1 MLNNKIKKKLHQ
13 IFPSIF
19 KDPSIKSVA
28 EKYGIKTWQIK
39 NLNNKEFVEEFKKL
53 DVDLIINQNQ
63 NILKKELLSIPK
75 IGVINRHNAL
85 LPKNMGRL
93 TPFWVLYKGEKV
105 SGVSIHFVTEELNAG
120 DIIVQ

>member
-39 NLNNKEFVEEFKKL
+39 NLNNKEFVEEFK
-53 DVDLIINQNQ
+53 NWM
-63 NILKKELLSIPK
+63 SI
-75 IGVINRHNAL
+75 
-85 LPKNMGRL
+85 
-93 TPFWVLYKGEKV
+93 
-105 SGVSIHFVTEELNAG
+105 
-120 DIIVQ
+120 

>member
-93 TPFWVLYKGEKV
+93 TPF
-105 SGVSIHFVTEELNAG
+105 
-120 DIIVQ
+120 